1 MSLMDKALQ
10 YANDVVEGKEITTKE
25 VKVQCQWFLRDL
37 ELQYEDDYPYYF
49 DHDKIKI
56 IEGLLKLLNFATG
69 LGVQGKS
76 VYEGLYPFQAFF
88 LVNIFGFR
96 FKDNPKKF
104 KHRDIT
110 LFIPRKNAKTFI
122 VAVTLIILM
131 LTEDDYS
138 EFYSICI
145 DRDLA
150 SEVKKAISQML
161 SASPHM
167 SKYFV
172 IPKSLNGKVL
182 CKLTNSFYQPRTA
195 QANSNNAI
203 RPSCFIA
210 DEVGAFTD
218 YNNISAMK
226 SGQLSV
232 QNPLRMRTTTAYAED
247 NSIMIKEL
255 EYLQKVFSGII
266 EDDRQFALLYYA
278 DEENLWSEKG
288 LYMANPLR
296 IEENYQEI
304 RDNRKKAQLNK
315 SEESEY
321 LTKHMNHFV
330 PSLYVESFI
339 EIDKLKECKVAPEG
353 FDWTG
358 RRCFAGIDLSM
369 SQDNTSIMLCT
380 EEDGIIYTKGYVF
393 IPKGRMNEKTIKEK
407 VNYKQFVDEGTC
419 FATGDLVIDYS
430 FIEDFILSLE
440 DKLGIE
446 LVMLGYD
453 NRFAPALI
461 SNLEREGIV
470 CVDVRQHSSV
480 LGSVIQLLENS
491 ILDKTFRYEDSQLFE
506 INMINAKVSYDNMM
520 NKWINKKKSNGK
532 IDMLMALLNAMYLL
546 QLELINEST
555 SFGAY
560 IL

>member
-172 IPKSLNGKVL
+172 
-182 CKLTNSFYQPRTA
+182 
-195 QANSNNAI
+195 
-203 RPSCFIA
+203 
-210 DEVGAFTD
+210 
-218 YNNISAMK
+218 
-226 SGQLSV
+226 
-232 QNPLRMRTTTAYAED
+232 
-247 NSIMIKEL
+247 
-255 EYLQKVFSGII
+255 
-266 EDDRQFALLYYA
+266 
-278 DEENLWSEKG
+278 
-288 LYMANPLR
+288 
-296 IEENYQEI
+296 
-304 RDNRKKAQLNK
+304 
-315 SEESEY
+315 
-321 LTKHMNHFV
+321 
-330 PSLYVESFI
+330 
-339 EIDKLKECKVAPEG
+339 
-353 FDWTG
+353 
-358 RRCFAGIDLSM
+358 
-369 SQDNTSIMLCT
+369 
-380 EEDGIIYTKGYVF
+380 
-393 IPKGRMNEKTIKEK
+393 
-407 VNYKQFVDEGTC
+407 
-419 FATGDLVIDYS
+419 
-430 FIEDFILSLE
+430 
-440 DKLGIE
+440 
-446 LVMLGYD
+446 
-453 NRFAPALI
+453 
-461 SNLEREGIV
+461 
-470 CVDVRQHSSV
+470 
-480 LGSVIQLLENS
+480 
-491 ILDKTFRYEDSQLFE
+491 
-506 INMINAKVSYDNMM
+506 
-520 NKWINKKKSNGK
+520 
-532 IDMLMALLNAMYLL
+532 
-546 QLELINEST
+546 
-555 SFGAY
+555 
-560 IL
+560 